1 MGNVVFEDGEKW
13 TEEQLEE
20 RLIQART
27 NGYNAGYEA
36 CAKRAYGIAR
46 VAAED
51 LFMRQASCSAN
62 DLRTLALNLGKLT
75 PDITTANL
83 SG

>member
-1 MGNVVFEDGEKW
+1 MMSDIVFEDGEKW

-20 RLIQART
+20 RLTKARN
-27 NGYNAGYEA
+27 NGYNAGFEA
-36 CAKRAYGIAR
+36 CAKLAYDIAK

-62 DLRTLALNLGKLT
+62 DLRTLALNIGKLT
-75 PDITTANL
+75 PI
-83 SG
+83 S